1 MTWAKLSSSWV
12 KIYSADYFCTA
23 KIAWL
28 GEFLSSIKKFG
39 CKVSR
44 HCKIT
49 PVKRVH
55 LTTITYHRYL
65 PGCSAVGESE
75 NS

>member
-1 MTWAKLSSSWV
+1 MTWVKLLSSWV

-23 KIAWL
+23 KVAGL
-28 GEFLSSIKKFG
+28 GEIFVQYG
-39 CKVSR
+39 KVSR

-65 PGCSAVGESE
+65 PGCSAVGEFE
-75 NS
+75 NSQ